1 MLRSEDVKLQG
12 REYSYIYDGT
22 FEGFLT
28 VAVKCLRLHR
38 APASILPYYLAED
51 MPDGPLRVR
60 TDPADAEHLY
70 SVIGSVAD
78 AQAQQNV
85 SDFFLT
91 CCERKELTLF
101 AYIYKALVTG
111 PLISDDYTEPT
122 VRCVRQAVLDL
133 YREAQSMQ
141 SAIDF
146 TEADGLSAA
155 VIDPRNSVLPVIRNY
170 ILKRE
175 DIEDVALY
183 DRRHCLLLRRKG
195 EFASLA
201 DVRCLALP
209 EIRSSEDLLEAI
221 CTEGSSWEMSGQ
233 ESRHS
238 ATLRAMWYI
247 AS

>member
-1 MLRSEDVKLQG
+1 MKG

-38 APASILPYYLAED
+38 APASILPYYLAVEEK
-51 MPDGPLRVR
+51 GGQIRVQ

-78 AQAQQNV
+78 AQVQQN
-85 SDFFLT
+85 STDYFLT
-91 CCERKELTLF
+91 CSPNKELTLF

-111 PLISDDYTEPT
+111 PVISEEYAEPT
-122 VRCVRQAVLDL
+122 VRLVRQAILDL
-133 YREAQSMQ
+133 YREAQSVQ
-141 SAIDF
+141 TAIDF
-146 TEADGLSAA
+146 IEENGVSAA
-155 VIDPRNSVLPVIRNY
+155 VISPRNSVLPLIRNQV
-170 ILKRE
+170 LRRE

-195 EFASLA
+195 ELASLA
-201 DVRCLALP
+201 DVRHLALP
-209 EIRSSEDLLEAI
+209 EISSPEDLLDVI
-221 CTEGSSWEMSGQ
+221 DSGSRCWEMSGQ
-233 ESRHS
+233 ERRHS
-238 ATLRAMWYI
+238 ITLKSMWYV

>member
-1 MLRSEDVKLQG
+1 MHDQR
-12 REYSYIYDGT
+12 YSYVYDGT

-38 APASILPYYLAED
+38 APASVLPYYLAED
-51 MPDGPLRVR
+51 AKDGPVKVQ

-78 AQAQQNV
+78 VQAQQNA

-91 CCERKELTLF
+91 CSENRELTLF

-111 PLISDDYTEPT
+111 PAISEEYSEPT
-122 VRCVRQAVLDL
+122 VKQVRQAVLDL
-133 YREAQSMQ
+133 YREAQSVQ
-141 SAIDF
+141 TGLSFI
-146 TEADGLSAA
+146 EDGGISAA
-155 VIDPRNSVLPVIRNY
+155 VINPRNSVLPMIKNQ
-170 ILKRE
+170 ILKGE
-175 DIEDVALY
+175 DLDDVALY

-195 EFASLA
+195 ELVSLA
-201 DVRCLALP
+201 DVRHLALP
-209 EIRSSEDLLEAI
+209 EISSPEDLLEAI
-221 CTEGSSWEMSGQ
+221 GSEGKCWEMSGR

-238 ATLRAMWYI
+238 VILKSMWYI